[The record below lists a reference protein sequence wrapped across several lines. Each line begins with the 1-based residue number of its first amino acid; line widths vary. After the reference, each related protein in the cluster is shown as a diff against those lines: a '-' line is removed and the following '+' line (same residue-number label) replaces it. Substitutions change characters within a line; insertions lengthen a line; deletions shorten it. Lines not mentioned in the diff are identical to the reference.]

1 MNQLKLSDDE
11 RAQRISDLLKTA
23 DRYVLQGNFKRATEL
38 VNLVF
43 DLDANNIYAKA
54 YLQRIQVFKNKSTG
68 EMEDEPVSET
78 VPEYLDNPTEQ
89 QITDTEI
96 GEEDTDS
103 VYEKTISRKPET
115 EDEEPESSDREP
127 ENEDEEPES
136 PDPESESPDPEPETE
151 YVESELSEQEPSN
164 KISFEDQRKIAEGR
178 VSEQADFIAKEKDEK
193 QRILER
199 GGESGGKDPEI
210 QKRVENE
217 NNYRKALEAAWK
229 SGTVSKKERDELE
242 KVRAENDIPGE
253 RHAEIEHS
261 VKLNAYINAVKE
273 AWQDGLI
280 TPTSARTL
288 EELRDRYSVSIDEY
302 LKIES
307 RIMYELHGL
316 RVKGVV
322 MVIDDDVEL
331 SKIIKSILREEG
343 YTPFSVHR
351 PEDGLNILEKTT
363 PDLILLDIT
372 FPKPSMSGFTTYEH
386 IRKRA
391 NLRFVPVVFM
401 SGLDEEHIVQLGKK
415 MGADDYIVK
424 PISQD
429 LLVSTIEGKIKRYK
443 EMRTTLE
450 TREQ

>member
-68 EMEDEPVSET
+68 EIEDVSGSDIIPDDLDKPTDSPVAA
-78 VPEYLDNPTEQ
+78 P
-89 QITDTEI
+89 EI
-96 GEEDTDS
+96 GEDD
-103 VYEKTISRKPET
+103 I
-115 EDEEPESSDREP
+115 DFH
-127 ENEDEEPES
+127 NEQIIE
-136 PDPESESPDPEPETE
+136 PEPETE
-151 YVESELSEQEPSN
+151 EEEPESLEQQPSN

-199 GGESGGKDPEI
+199 GGESGEKDPEI
-210 QKRVENE
+210 QKREENE
-217 NNYRKALEAAWK
+217 NNYRKLLEMAWK
-229 SGTVSKKERDELE
+229 SGTVLKKEREELE
-242 KVRAENDIPGE
+242 KVRAENDISDE

-288 EELRDRYSVSIDEY
+288 EELRDRYSVSIDEH

-322 MVIDDDVEL
+322 MVIDDDIEL

-429 LLVSTIEGKIKRYK
+429 LLVSTIEGKVKRYK

>member
-23 DRYVLQGNFKRATEL
+23 DRYVLQGNFNRATEL

-68 EMEDEPVSET
+68 GVEYQPVSET
-78 VPEYLDNPTEQ
+78 VPENLDQPIEP
-89 QITDTEI
+89 QITVTEI

-103 VYEKTISRKPET
+103 VHEKPIDHEPETGGEEPQSPDRKPET
-115 EDEEPESSDREP
+115 KVEAP
-127 ENEDEEPES
+127 
-136 PDPESESPDPEPETE
+136 ESPDPEPETE
-151 YVESELSEQEPSN
+151 DVESGLSEQEPSN
-164 KISFEDQRKIAEGR
+164 KISFDDQRKIAEGR
-178 VSEQADFIAKEKDEK
+178 VSKQADFIAKEKDEK
-193 QRILER
+193 QRVLER
-199 GGESGGKDPEI
+199 GGEPAGKDPEL
-210 QKRVENE
+210 QRRAENE
-217 NNYRKALEAAWK
+217 NNYRKALEMAWK
-229 SGTVSKKERDELE
+229 SGTVLKKERDELE
-242 KVRAENDIPGE
+242 KVRAENDISDE

-288 EELRDRYSVSIDEY
+288 EELRDRYSVSIDEH

-443 EMRTTLE
+443 EMRTTLGMGKH
-450 TREQ
+450 

>member
-68 EMEDEPVSET
+68 EIDDVPVSDI
-78 VPEYLDNPTEQ
+78 VPEDFDKPIDSPFEVQETGEDGIDSHCEQ
-89 QITDTEI
+89 TAEQE
-96 GEEDTDS
+96 
-103 VYEKTISRKPET
+103 PET
-115 EDEEPESSDREP
+115 EDEESESS
-127 ENEDEEPES
+127 
-136 PDPESESPDPEPETE
+136 
-151 YVESELSEQEPSN
+151 EQWQSN
-164 KISFEDQRKIAEGR
+164 KLSFDDQRKIAEGR
-178 VSEQADFIAKEKDEK
+178 VSEQADFIEKEKDEK

-199 GGESGGKDPEI
+199 GGEPAGRDPEI
-210 QKRVENE
+210 QKREENE
-217 NNYRKALEAAWK
+217 NSYRKALEIAWK

-242 KVRAENDIPGE
+242 KLRAESDISDE

-443 EMRTTLE
+443 EMRTSLE
-450 TREQ
+450 TRA